1 MVVNEYT
8 LHACN
13 DVCMYMLRRKLYY
26 IYSMYMHRGVEGSKA
41 HLLCVRDEAG
51 VRFFPG
57 YGYGGCLVG
66 IDE

>member
-1 MVVNEYT
+1 
-8 LHACN
+8 
-13 DVCMYMLRRKLYY
+13 MYMLRRKLYY